1 MAAIHKENASLN
13 MLEQKVQE
21 IRFFKPKQYQFL
33 KSKQYQVLETKTEVR
48 VHAQGLKK
56 TVCHH
61 RQSPWIRL

>member
-48 VHAQGLKK
+48 GML
-56 TVCHH
+56 
-61 RQSPWIRL
+61 RD